1 MNEWKGEWEW
11 HPSPFRKGWGKR
23 GDKRGRKRIEPT
35 HISTSHKGSFC
46 SQEFGKTIAVLLNPC
61 PLRQA
66 YESPA
71 FVSSL
76 TTFSISSRSH
86 WDVSLTIS
94 TSFGRKWQH
103 GSFFLFFFFPPSP
116 FLPLTCPKKCSTAWC
131 TNSSPSAWCP
141 SLLGSDLGLSRRCSP
156 CCSFEQFQQ
165 RTGLR
170 WHLEMPEQTTERKNT
185 PECLVSR
192 SCVRCHSFSWT
203 FTSMPA
209 TVRGSKPS
217 HTSMTKVSPV
227 ARKTLTASVWVMP
240 RRLWLLTSRILIP
253 TFRRP
258 SRAAAPL
265 QLT

>member
-1 MNEWKGEWEW
+1 MGGEGKGGGEGWPITHEIIDQKVNGQWTHAHVHSNDGERNDVGRGWIMQWGKKVDINKMNEWKGEWEW

-103 GSFFLFFFFPPSP
+103 GSFFFFFFFPLSIP
-116 FLPLTCPKKCSTAWC
+116 A
-131 TNSSPSAWCP
+131 
-141 SLLGSDLGLSRRCSP
+141 SDLP
-156 CCSFEQFQQ
+156 
-165 RTGLR
+165 
-170 WHLEMPEQTTERKNT
+170 
-185 PECLVSR
+185 
-192 SCVRCHSFSWT
+192 
-203 FTSMPA
+203 
-209 TVRGSKPS
+209 
-217 HTSMTKVSPV
+217 
-227 ARKTLTASVWVMP
+227 
-240 RRLWLLTSRILIP
+240 
-253 TFRRP
+253 
-258 SRAAAPL
+258 
-265 QLT
+265 